1 MAHEERER
9 EVSQAL
15 CLRVVAE
22 RDPGALARVLNCFTS
37 LNAIPRRVV
46 AEFSITGEQHI
57 RVDIAGL
64 TERHLSLI
72 AAKLGQAPM
81 IESAYWHHL

>member
-1 MAHEERER
+1 MAHQEPERQT
-9 EVSQAL
+9 VQAL

-22 RDPGALARVLNCFTS
+22 PDPGALARVLNCFAS
-37 LNAIPRRVV
+37 VNAIPRRVL
-46 AEFSITGEQHI
+46 AEFSIAGVQHI
-57 RVDIAGL
+57 RVDIVGL

-72 AAKLGQAPM
+72 SAKLGQAPM